1 MDNAQLL
8 NIEPKPNVFEF
19 SLFEGLAV
27 VGVGLLCE
35 RFTIGDM
42 CKMSVDEAQILM
54 TNGARGR
61 WGKDN
66 LIMWL
71 TKKFVIGNVRQTE
84 YGLQLLAELG
94 DAGNIRGIEFAR
106 HSELLIQSDCLLV

>member
-42 CKMSVDEAQILM
+42 CKMSVDEAQIEVAHILQIVVED
-54 TNGARGR
+54 
-61 WGKDN
+61 K
-66 LIMWL
+66 
-71 TKKFVIGNVRQTE
+71 
-84 YGLQLLAELG
+84 YGSG
-94 DAGNIRGIEFAR
+94 
-106 HSELLIQSDCLLV
+106 